1 MLKAGNASNG
11 DEAKV
16 LFACTAPVIMLCY
29 QKTSHMQTSV
39 FTAEAAELGSVLLWG
54 RDRHPV
60 GLVGSPADAAQ
71 SYAAVVAKG
80 EYLVP
85 HYDTNCVAAPKT
97 ATGDPTTWVW
107 QCSGAPFQVMS
118 ASGKAREYKLAKGE
132 EAKVLFEC
140 DGSNEAVQYRNDRWS
155 KKAGNLITVLACSA

>member
-85 HYDTNCVAAPKT
+85 HHDTHCVA
-97 ATGDPTTWVW
+97 ATGDPTTWV
-107 QCSGAPFQVMS
+107 CSGAPFQVMS
-118 ASGKAREYKLAKGE
+118 TGGKARVYTPANGE

-140 DGSNEAVQYRNDRWS
+140 DGTRNETVQYRDDRWS
-155 KKAGNLITVLACSA
+155 KNAQSLITALACSA